1 MTELGKENPMKK
13 HLWMTLLFVAAF
25 IAACAPS
32 QVVFPSPTPT
42 VAPLATSTPTPAP
55 TVTSAPTVE
64 ASPTNTATALPTT
77 PSLPTPTVSIT
88 EATAAVWQPII
99 GVSVDEDVDFT
110 SCSGLTP
117 VQFTGSITTTDATM
131 IEFDWL
137 LRGTGKKG
145 LVYNSPTQN
154 INHST
159 PGTYKVESA
168 GFYKTKCGRYTLS
181 LQILYPNPMLAT
193 KSFAIP

>member
-1 MTELGKENPMKK
+1 MKK
-13 HLWMTLLFVAAF
+13 PLWMTLSFVAVF
-25 IAACAPS
+25 IAACTPTQAIIT
-32 QVVFPSPTPT
+32 SPTPT
-42 VAPLATSTPTPAP
+42 VVPLATSTPTPVS

-64 ASPTNTATALPTT
+64 ASPTNTATAQPTM
-77 PSLPTPTVSIT
+77 PSLPTATVSIT
-88 EATAAVWQPII
+88 QAAAVVWQPII

-117 VQFTGSITTTDATM
+117 VKFTGSITSTDATV

-137 LRGTGKKG
+137 LRGTGKNG

-168 GFYKTKCGRYTLS
+168 GFYMTKCGRYTLS
-181 LQILYPNPMLAT
+181 LQILYPNPMLTT
-193 KSFAIP
+193 KFFAVP

>member
-1 MTELGKENPMKK
+1 MKK

-32 QVVFPSPTPT
+32 QAVIPSPTPT
-42 VAPLATSTPTPAP
+42 VAPPATSTPTPVP
-55 TVTSAPTVE
+55 TVTSTPTVE
-64 ASPTNTATALPTT
+64 ASPTNTPTG
-77 PSLPTPTVSIT
+77 PSLPTATVSIT

-117 VQFTGSITTTDATM
+117 VQFTGSITSTDATV

-137 LRGTGKKG
+137 LRGTGKNG

-168 GFYKTKCGRYTLS
+168 GFYETKCGRYTLS
-181 LQILYPNPMLAT
+181 LQILYPNAMLAT
-193 KSFAIP
+193 KFFAIP